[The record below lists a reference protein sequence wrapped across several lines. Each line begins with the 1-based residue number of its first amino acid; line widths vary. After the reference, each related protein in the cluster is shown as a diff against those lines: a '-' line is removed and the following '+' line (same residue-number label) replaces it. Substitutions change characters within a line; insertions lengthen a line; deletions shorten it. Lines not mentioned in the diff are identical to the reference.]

1 MAPLIRILA
10 RILAGFLIGAGYMTQ
25 GAAESVFSDPA
36 FDMAIGAVIIA
47 ATEGWYWLARKF
59 GWRT

>member
-10 RILAGFLIGAGYMTQ
+10 RIGAGFLIGAGYMTQ
-25 GAAESVFSDPA
+25 GTADSVFSDPA

-47 ATEGWYWLARKF
+47 ATEGWYWLAKRF
-59 GWRT
+59 GWAT